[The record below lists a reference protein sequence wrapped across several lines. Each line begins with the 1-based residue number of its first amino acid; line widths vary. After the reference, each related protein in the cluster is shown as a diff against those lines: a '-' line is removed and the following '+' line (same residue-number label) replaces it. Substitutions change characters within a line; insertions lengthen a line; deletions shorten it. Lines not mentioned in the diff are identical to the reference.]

1 MIFPTQREYC
11 YYQINISHSPPEIF
25 KGSSLLK
32 AKLTFI
38 IQDWREK
45 EMEKKKK
52 KMFVGDGGRVM
63 TISDK

>member
-45 EMEKKKK
+45 EM
-52 KMFVGDGGRVM
+52 
-63 TISDK
+63 